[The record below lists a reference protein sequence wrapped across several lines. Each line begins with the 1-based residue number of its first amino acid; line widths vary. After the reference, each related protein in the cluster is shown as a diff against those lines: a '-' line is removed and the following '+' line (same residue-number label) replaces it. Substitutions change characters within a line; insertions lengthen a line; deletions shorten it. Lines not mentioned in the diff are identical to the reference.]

1 MAFPNDGF
9 NAPTPQQR
17 RSKKI
22 GLPPGSLVYV
32 GDAPDFEPY
41 VEHYAFDTQ
50 QAISHS
56 YGAPT
61 DVRSDLNAEHTHWI
75 TVYGVHEPG
84 VVEHMGQVFQL
95 HHLLLEDILNTT
107 QRPTAELYDDT
118 LFASMKMVAWDA
130 HRNRFTEEHI
140 SMVLKGNTVL
150 LFQERPGDV
159 LDDIRQRIET
169 GKGVLRARG
178 ADYLF
183 YRILDAVVDQYY
195 LIGEQL
201 NDLIEKLENDILVKP
216 RQAQMRQLLMYK
228 KMLLNL
234 RTIAA
239 PLRDHV
245 ALTERLD
252 RSIVKKETLPYLR
265 DLNAHVKEVLE
276 IIDVAREAVNGLID
290 LYLSASNQQMNQVI
304 RLLTVISTIF
314 IPLTFIVGVYGM
326 NFKMPEYDST
336 YGYPAVW
343 GVMVTVAIVLLIVF
357 RRKRWI

>member
-1 MAFPNDGF
+1 MAFPNDGVSGHQS
-9 NAPTPQQR
+9 AQK
-17 RSKKI
+17 RSRKV

-32 GDAPDFEPY
+32 GNAPGDDPY
-41 VEHYAFDTQ
+41 IEHYAFD
-50 QAISHS
+50 ANEVFSHS
-56 YGAPT
+56 YSSPN
-61 DVRSDLNAEHTHWI
+61 DLTAELDAQHTHWI
-75 TVYGVHEPG
+75 TLFGVHNPDA
-84 VVEHMGQVFQL
+84 VEHIGKVFQL
-95 HHLLLEDILNTT
+95 HHLLLEDVLNTV
-107 QRPTAELYDDT
+107 QRPAAELYDDV

-130 HRNRFTEEHI
+130 HKGRLNEEHI

-169 GKGVLRARG
+169 GKGVLRSRG

-183 YRILDAVVDQYY
+183 YRIFDTVVDQYY

-201 NDLIEKLENDILVKP
+201 NELIEKLENDILLKP
-216 RQAQMRQLLMYK
+216 RPAHMRQLLHYK
-228 KMLLNL
+228 KILLHL
-234 RTIAA
+234 RSITA

-252 RSIVKKETLPYLR
+252 RSLVKKETLPYLR
-265 DLNAHVKEVLE
+265 DLNAHVREVLE
-276 IIDVAREAVNGLID
+276 IIDLARESVHGLID
-290 LYLSASNQQMNQVI
+290 LYLSASNQQLNQVI

-326 NFKMPEYDST
+326 NFKMPEYDSS

-343 GVMVTVAIVLLIVF
+343 GVMVGIAIALLIVF

>member
-9 NAPTPQQR
+9 NEPAPVQR

-22 GLPPGSLVYV
+22 GLPPGSLVYI
-32 GDAPDFEPY
+32 GHNPGFEPY
-41 VEHYAFDTQ
+41 IEHYAFDAH
-50 QAISHS
+50 QAVSHS
-56 YGAPT
+56 YLKT
-61 DVRSDLNAEHTHWI
+61 SDVKPDNNPEQTHWI
-75 TVYGVHEPG
+75 TLFGVHEAS
-84 VVEHMGQVFQL
+84 VIEHIGQTFQL
-95 HHLLLEDILNTT
+95 HHLLLEDVLNTT

-169 GKGVLRARG
+169 GKGVLRSRG

-183 YRILDAVVDQYY
+183 YRILDAVVDHYY

-201 NDLIEKLENDILVKP
+201 NDLVEKLENDILMKP
-216 RQAQMRQLLMYK
+216 RQTQMRQLLLYK

-239 PLRDHV
+239 PMRDHV

-265 DLNAHVKEVLE
+265 DLNAHVKEVIE
-276 IIDVAREAVNGLID
+276 IIDVSREAANGLID
-290 LYLSASNQQMNQVI
+290 LYLSASNQQLNQVI

-326 NFKMPEYDST
+326 NFKMPEYESP
-336 YGYPAVW
+336 YGYPIVW
-343 GVMVTVAIVLLIVF
+343 GVMVAIALLLLIVF
-357 RRKRWI
+357 RKRRWI